1 MFQGLL
7 KLSAFWLG
15 ADACCAKKCTYF
27 NAWLARRRN
36 DEPACTA
43 RWWWATICIYGFPGL
58 TLMCSCV
65 LQAVPEALCRRRR
78 SSTDFAESCSPPS
91 STRTNLPGPRHRLR
105 GSHLALAAATQAGLP
120 ASLILPCFHTCP
132 QSPTPYTMACLL
144 SERGRA
150 PASSQAMV
158 GSLQQPAA
166 VQLLNRIRLRF
177 SECASENLRRLQ
189 SVVRAGPGRP

>member
-1 MFQGLL
+1 MFWVGTD
-7 KLSAFWLG
+7 SCG
-15 ADACCAKKCTYF
+15 AKKCIHR
-27 NAWLARRRN
+27 NAWPAGRR
-36 DEPACTA
+36 DGEHVSTA
-43 RWWWATICIYGFPGL
+43 RGCWARICLYSFPEFATHL
-58 TLMCSCV
+58 FSC
-65 LQAVPEALCRRRR
+65 LQAVPEASCRRRR

-105 GSHLALAAATQAGLP
+105 GSRLALAAATQAGLP

-132 QSPTPYTMACLL
+132 QSPTPYTRACLL

-166 VQLLNRIRLRF
+166 AQLLNRIRLRF